1 MIICSYCQAQQLD
14 GTIFCTVCG
23 ASLINTKP
31 QRQTTASLNRAAAE
45 AAPLIEDEPTVLP
58 APANPATGPAIAL
71 VVLSSG
77 RRIELPAA
85 PELLIGRKDQ
95 QRGFFPDVDFS
106 LDGGYDAGVSRRH
119 ARIVCSQNH
128 YALEDLGSSNGTFL
142 NRQRLTPGQ
151 PMPLQ
156 HGDEVQ
162 FGMLLVRFEVSS

>member
-1 MIICSYCQAQQLD
+1 MIICNYCQAQQLD

-23 ASLINTKP
+23 ASLIHTQP

-45 AAPLIEDEPTVLP
+45 AAQLIEDQATVLP
-58 APANPATGPAIAL
+58 APVSATTGPAIVL

-85 PELLIGRKDQ
+85 PELIIGRKDQ

-119 ARIVCSQNH
+119 ARIVRFDNG
-128 YALEDLGSSNGTFL
+128 YMLEDLGSSNGTFL
-142 NRQRLTPGQ
+142 NRQRVPPGQ
-151 PMPLQ
+151 PVQLQ

>member
-1 MIICSYCQAQQLD
+1 MIICNYCQAQQLD

-45 AAPLIEDEPTVLP
+45 AVPPIEDEPTVLP

-77 RRIELPAA
+77 RRIELPAT

-119 ARIVCSQNH
+119 ARILCSQHH
-128 YALEDLGSSNGTFL
+128 YAIEDLGSSNGTFL
-142 NRQRLTPGQ
+142 NRQRLPPSQ